1 MEIHQLLP
9 QELRARFPQIGATAE
24 QENPLVLAKFFFPDF
39 HWTWYAIEFDG
50 IDTFYGYVD
59 GDFPELGSFSLRE
72 LLETRGAYGCTVERD
87 LYFQDT
93 PLQVIQQKAEARIFG

>member
-1 MEIHQLLP
+1 MEIHNLLP
-9 QELRARFPQIGATAE
+9 QELRARLPQIGATAE
-24 QENPLVLAKFFFPDF
+24 HENPLVLAKFFFPDF

-59 GDFPELGSFSLRE
+59 GDFPELGYFSLRE
-72 LLETRGAYGCTVERD
+72 LRETRGAFGCAVERD
-87 LYFQDT
+87 LHFQDT

>member
-9 QELRARFPQIGATAE
+9 QELRARFPQIGATAG
-24 QENPLVLAKFFFPDF
+24 QENPLVLAKFFYPDF

-50 IDTFYGYVD
+50 IDTFYGFVN
-59 GDFPELGSFSLRE
+59 GDFPELGSFCLSALME
-72 LLETRGAYGCTVERD
+72 ARGMVGCAIERD

-93 PLQVIQQKAEARIFG
+93 PLQVIQQRAETRYF